1 MFLYASVLPAGL
13 LGLTK
18 SIARELSGRNV
29 TCNAVA
35 PGFIDTDM
43 TAGLSEDIQNEI
55 LSRIPLSSFGN
66 SEEVASLIL
75 YLASPVARYI
85 TGQVIAI
92 DGGMAM

>member
-1 MFLYASVLPAGL
+1 
-13 LGLTK
+13 
-18 SIARELSGRNV
+18 V

-75 YLASPVARYI
+75 YLASPAARYI

>member
-1 MFLYASVLPAGL
+1 M
-13 LGLTK
+13 
-18 SIARELSGRNV
+18 

-43 TAGLSEDIQNEI
+43 TAGLSEAIQNEI

-75 YLASPVARYI
+75 YLASPAARYI

-92 DGGMAM
+92 DGEMAM